1 MILNYRIP
9 RVRNH
14 LINDLSNS
22 GFLKN
27 ISSSVYGDVPIEVG
41 GNNTTGF
48 GSYFSKANSGTFL
61 SMFGGQCNNSLGV
74 GRFWDVSSLSTY
86 SYWTIGGSPIYLNPI
101 KNAITNNQ
109 IDTIWNS

>member
-1 MILNYRIP
+1 
-9 RVRNH
+9 
-14 LINDLSNS
+14 
-22 GFLKN
+22 
-27 ISSSVYGDVPIEVG
+27 
-41 GNNTTGF
+41 
-48 GSYFSKANSGTFL
+48 
-61 SMFGGQCNNSLGV
+61 MFGGQCNNSLGV